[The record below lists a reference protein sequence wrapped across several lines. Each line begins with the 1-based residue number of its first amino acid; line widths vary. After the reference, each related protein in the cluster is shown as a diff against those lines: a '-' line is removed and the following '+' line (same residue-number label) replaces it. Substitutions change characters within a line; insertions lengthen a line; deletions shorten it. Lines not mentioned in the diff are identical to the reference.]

1 MIRPAEIE
9 KAMPHIYLKKSILLL
24 LTIGALYGCQHQ
36 ASTMKPNPAETSRL
50 KTQIAAEYIRQGD
63 LDLAKRALDE
73 AIDRDSSNALAKMM
87 MAITYQ
93 IDGGAKNQ
101 KLADEYYQRAV
112 NTDPKEPQIRNNYGQ
127 YLFILGRYEE
137 AAKQFE
143 ISGDTIEYTNRGFA
157 YANLGQSYAKL
168 NRMDE
173 AKSAFVRALRIDKK
187 NPSAIIGLAGLY
199 YNQGAFDQA
208 FDIYRSYMDIA
219 DAKTVDE
226 NGLIVG
232 IRILNKTGD
241 HMEMNNLGTLLLQ
254 KYPDSNEAIEYRT
267 KYKR

>member
-1 MIRPAEIE
+1 
-9 KAMPHIYLKKSILLL
+9 MPHMNFKKSIFLL

-36 ASTMKPNPAETSRL
+36 AHTIKPNPAETSRL

-87 MAITYQ
+87 MAVTYQ
-93 IDGGAKNQ
+93 IDGGAKNL

-112 NTDPKEPQIRNNYGQ
+112 STDPKEPQIRNNYGQ
-127 YLFILGRYEE
+127 YLFTLGRYEE
-137 AAKQFE
+137 AAKQFV
-143 ISGDTIEYTNRGFA
+143 ISGDTIEYTNRSFA
-157 YANLGQSYAKL
+157 YANLGQSYVKL

-173 AKSAFVRALRIDKK
+173 AKAAFLRALRIDKK
-187 NPSAIIGLAGLY
+187 NPSAILGLADLY
-199 YNQGAFDQA
+199 YNQGAYDQA
-208 FDIYRSYMDIA
+208 FEIYRSYMDIA
-219 DAKTVDE
+219 DAKMVDE

-241 HMEMNNLGTLLLQ
+241 HMEMINLGGLLLQ
-254 KYPDSNEAIEYRT
+254 KFPNSNEASEYRA